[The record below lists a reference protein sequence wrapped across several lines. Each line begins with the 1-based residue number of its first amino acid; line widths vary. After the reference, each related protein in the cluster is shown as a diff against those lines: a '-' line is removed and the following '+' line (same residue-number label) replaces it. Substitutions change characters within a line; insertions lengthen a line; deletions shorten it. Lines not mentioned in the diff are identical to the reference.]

1 VDREIESERGREVEE
16 TVGNCSGVEGDREG
30 SLVLVHN
37 GTERGQGKVELAAM
51 VGAPCCMVATHRP
64 GVFHWGILSNTCRV
78 TVWIE
83 WNAILGFLQAE
94 LDLGPKMKFSVLLT
108 LSNFYYGT
116 MVIRVAN

>member
-1 VDREIESERGREVEE
+1 M
-16 TVGNCSGVEGDREG
+16 GNCSGVEGDREG

-64 GVFHWGILSNTCRV
+64 GVFRWGILSNTCRV

-83 WNAILGFLQAE
+83 WNAILGSLQAE
-94 LDLGPKMKFSVLLT
+94 LDRGPKMKFVALGLLY
-108 LSNFYYGT
+108 NFD
-116 MVIRVAN
+116 